1 MWSKIRALVSGG
13 SGAPGTSSQRNANV
27 CVQKAGQLKIIPLG
41 RWKIQFEKMKQ
52 KKLYPF
58 ARWTKWRPHPSRGC
72 FVAGCSLN
80 NHPGREKKV
89 VHIMQTVDTCM
100 QYWRE
105 KIIKIRGQSLSSR
118 FFSLIILITD
128 CPPPFQC
135 HRILAN
141 LDPAAL
147 FWRNSLWLWIVVEWV
162 CTCVLAEAEDSLMM
176 LCSSSIQVWKSEH
189 YASMQA
195 CPSTEMHQERK
206 HVHKW
211 TLKYAEEQSHWLAR
225 PSFCCLVTERPS
237 SS

>member
-1 MWSKIRALVSGG
+1 
-13 SGAPGTSSQRNANV
+13 
-27 CVQKAGQLKIIPLG
+27 
-41 RWKIQFEKMKQ
+41 MKQ
-52 KKLYPF
+52 KKIYPR

-80 NHPGREKKV
+80 NHPGGEKKV

-105 KIIKIRGQSLSSR
+105 KIMKIRGQSLSSR

-162 CTCVLAEAEDSLMM
+162 CTRVLAEAEDTPVM
-176 LCSSSIQVWKSEH
+176 LCSSSIHYTSMEIFHWKSMQVNTTQLCKH
-189 YASMQA
+189 VQVHKCTKNASMCRSEHSSMQRSSPTDWPGPA
-195 CPSTEMHQERK
+195 FAALSPGDHLPLRPT
-206 HVHKW
+206 
-211 TLKYAEEQSHWLAR
+211 TQSHHNIINKRMCTSILY
-225 PSFCCLVTERPS
+225 S
-237 SS
+237 